1 MIGLVDMAASSIPE
15 YEFVGTSKSKSNRSK
30 DGIDLGYLVT
40 HKAMIFWK
48 FACNKSK
55 TKIYY
60 GFSIKRETGCKASA
74 VVDKVEFSKEV
85 SDEVTEIWLPP
96 FRSEY
101 KWKWLQRLRNDI

>member
-1 MIGLVDMAASSIPE
+1 MAASSIPE

-30 DGIDLGYLVT
+30 DGIDLGCLVT

-74 VVDKVEFSKEV
+74 VVLTTCSSIEEHNHDGDMAAVISERIQMEMAAKVEE
-85 SDEVTEIWLPP
+85 
-96 FRSEY
+96 
-101 KWKWLQRLRNDI
+101 